1 MHMLRR
7 RPSSAG
13 DRIRPKQKQIKAS
26 KITWICFDLLGFI
39 FPNRGF
45 SRGYRQFKQKDKKI
59 FSRPSACARRKRFVH
74 RVSGRTAR
82 MRSYSDQQKYDS
94 VRFWFCQANSSGIRR
109 GSLDRSLTP
118 GPSSRPDQAGESR
131 RKRQQAG
138 SAFATRALTGRLGKA
153 RARRSLERDA
163 FEWNWYRDN
172 PRT

>member
-45 SRGYRQFKQKDKKI
+45 SRGYRRFKQKKI
-59 FSRPSACARRKRFVH
+59 FPSERLCTLCSSCLRPH
-74 RVSGRTAR
+74 PR
-82 MRSYSDQQKYDS
+82 MRSHSDQQKYDS
-94 VRFWFCQANSSGIRR
+94 VRFWFCQANSSRIRR

-118 GPSSRPDQAGESR
+118 APSSRPDQAGESR

-163 FEWNWYRDN
+163 FEWNW
-172 PRT
+172 